1 MIKLRPFKNSD
12 ATTVASWVASE
23 REFYIWSA
31 GRLGEYPATSQT
43 LLDLASSI
51 ADDPRQIQMVAYD
64 EKGIFCH
71 VLLKYPTE
79 DDSVIR
85 FCFVIVDIK
94 RRGQGLGKATL
105 KMLVSYAHDYL
116 GADKITLGVFS
127 CNPMAYNSYL
137 SAGFYETGEVT
148 KKSFMGEEWAC
159 VEMENYNPDLSYG
172 KKGGVKIP
180 DAQISEIIENNAF
193 AYAFQPIVE
202 AKTGEIYGYEA
213 LMRAESVGRSISP
226 YEILRIAGD
235 DNRLYEIEKDTMF
248 NVMARY
254 ESCQRE
260 FVGRKIFINSIPGYF
275 LTDSDYAKFKEQ
287 YGKYFCNMTVEITE
301 RAELD
306 QSKIDTLIM
315 RSRHDGFTLAIDNYG
330 TGFSNAQN
338 LLKFYPNCVK
348 LDRLLI
354 ANIDTDPRK
363 QHFVQSIIEFAHANH
378 FQALAEG
385 IETNAEFNTLMRMGI
400 DLLQGFYIS
409 YPTFDVINCVR
420 DDLRELIKEVNQREQ
435 SPYSRRV
442 YIVSKDEKDIPLV
455 RLALEGYSG
464 ISVSKSKIMITGNV
478 NYSAEMSIKI
488 EDGTRCELTL
498 KDVCLE
504 GFMQLPCL
512 ELGKDVEL
520 TLIIEG
526 ENRMRKLGIYV
537 PESASLK
544 IIGSGNIGIRAQ
556 GLRCYGI
563 GNIWDA
569 PVGKIEWNGTGSLDV
584 LVEADEGIG
593 IGGGI
598 AGRNSYIKLSNGVVR
613 VEPASRKSIGIGC
626 VKGNLPIVSKDC
638 TVQVDIKTATGI
650 GIGCA
655 DENQSTWFTN
665 SKVNI
670 IAAGSKIACI
680 GNLSKTAGNIEFTD
694 SEISIRANG
703 EKLYLIGANEGDL
716 HLRFTETNIDLRS
729 EGAEVCGIGTRNM
742 HATVVANHTNTMMR
756 IVSSNPI
763 TFGAQADKVIY
774 RGGTRTMSVNE

>member
-1 MIKLRPFKNSD
+1 M
-12 ATTVASWVASE
+12 
-23 REFYIWSA
+23 
-31 GRLGEYPATSQT
+31 
-43 LLDLASSI
+43 
-51 ADDPRQIQMVAYD
+51 
-64 EKGIFCH
+64 
-71 VLLKYPTE
+71 
-79 DDSVIR
+79 
-85 FCFVIVDIK
+85 
-94 RRGQGLGKATL
+94 
-105 KMLVSYAHDYL
+105 
-116 GADKITLGVFS
+116 
-127 CNPMAYNSYL
+127 
-137 SAGFYETGEVT
+137 
-148 KKSFMGEEWAC
+148 
-159 VEMENYNPDLSYG
+159 
-172 KKGGVKIP
+172 
-180 DAQISEIIENNAF
+180 
-193 AYAFQPIVE
+193 
-202 AKTGEIYGYEA
+202 
-213 LMRAESVGRSISP
+213 
-226 YEILRIAGD
+226 
-235 DNRLYEIEKDTMF
+235 
-248 NVMARY
+248 
-254 ESCQRE
+254 
-260 FVGRKIFINSIPGYF
+260 
-275 LTDSDYAKFKEQ
+275 
-287 YGKYFCNMTVEITE
+287 
-301 RAELD
+301 
-306 QSKIDTLIM
+306 
-315 RSRHDGFTLAIDNYG
+315 
-330 TGFSNAQN
+330 
-338 LLKFYPNCVK
+338 
-348 LDRLLI
+348 
-354 ANIDTDPRK
+354 
-363 QHFVQSIIEFAHANH
+363 
-378 FQALAEG
+378 
-385 IETNAEFNTLMRMGI
+385 
-400 DLLQGFYIS
+400 
-409 YPTFDVINCVR
+409 
-420 DDLRELIKEVNQREQ
+420 
-435 SPYSRRV
+435 
-442 YIVSKDEKDIPLV
+442 V

-498 KDVCLE
+498 NDVCLE

-626 VKGNLPIVSKDC
+626 
-638 TVQVDIKTATGI
+638 
-650 GIGCA
+650 A

-756 IVSSNPI
+756 IVSSSPI

-774 RGGTRTMSVNE
+774 RGGIRTMSVNE